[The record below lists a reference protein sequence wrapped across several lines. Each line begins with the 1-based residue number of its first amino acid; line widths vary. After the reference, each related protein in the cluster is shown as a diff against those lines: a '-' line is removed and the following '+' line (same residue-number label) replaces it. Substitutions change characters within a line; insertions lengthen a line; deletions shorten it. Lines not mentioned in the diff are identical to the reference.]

1 MSGLLVIAVGVLVA
15 LWADSAWEK
24 RVEAVREQ
32 EILGDLLAEFRE
44 NEFRLRADIATSRNS
59 RDAARAWSAEMRD
72 GGEMPPDSL
81 STLWVRT
88 FGWARFDP
96 VTGALR
102 SVLDGGELRLISNQ
116 ELRQALAGWPDRAS
130 EARLSSEGILLTFA
144 GLTPVALAGV
154 PGNLEG
160 AGQRAAVETIEAF
173 AGGPIAQLSSLLEE
187 LTAIIELIEGELTR

>member
-1 MSGLLVIAVGVLVA
+1 LVAQQNSEVIRQSLIVRAPLLSSIRQSIEKAMSGLLVIAVGVLVA

-72 GGEMPPDSL
+72 GGEMPPDS
-81 STLWVRT
+81 
-88 FGWARFDP
+88 
-96 VTGALR
+96 
-102 SVLDGGELRLISNQ
+102 
-116 ELRQALAGWPDRAS
+116 
-130 EARLSSEGILLTFA
+130 FA